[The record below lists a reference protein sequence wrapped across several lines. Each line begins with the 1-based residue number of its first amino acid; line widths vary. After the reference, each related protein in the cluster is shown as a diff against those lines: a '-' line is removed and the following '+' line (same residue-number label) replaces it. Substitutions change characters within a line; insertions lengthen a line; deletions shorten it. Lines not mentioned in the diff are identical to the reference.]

1 MACRISRFDG
11 LTYFNCM
18 IFMRL
23 RHLAA
28 WFFVA
33 LSWAS
38 ATAQEYYDLTEHYLT
53 NSLFDSNYDYDANQ
67 TGNVAQQ
74 MLPVSGWTNDY
85 TVDYTIVGVYQVGTK
100 KTYNG
105 AAIPAT
111 NADGAT
117 EGGVLALSTGWGVE
131 LKLYQSVVLP
141 AGKYKIVTAYYNGDA
156 NQTAGSSL
164 VGWVSQ
170 TGISAL
176 SDVGSFPIGAWM
188 KDTIS
193 FTLTTIGIGKVQVG
207 FKAIEGVGS
216 GAAAKVAFDYVK
228 LLRDTPYGEADESIK
243 GKPVVVTDLR
253 FARGATMAFGRMGT
267 SGTFKQQGFCLSESS
282 EPTIDDAVSTKTLN
296 NNGTI
301 YCFESLKPATKYYM
315 RAYGVKTTGEV
326 VYGDVIKFYTIPKG
340 NVTYWY
346 NNGGSEAEN
355 QRINDAL
362 TGACDIFSNLTSIQ
376 KHFAVG
382 YGSGTPTAD
391 CNYKDEPWMN
401 VGPNQSYQ
409 RTGTIMHEMQHGLGV
424 ISYSTQWSKGN
435 LRSSNGTGQWLGD
448 RVSDFLNFWDNT
460 TGSRLNGDTQHMW
473 PYGINGAQEDNGTL
487 QLYYANAMIG
497 QAFGEDGLEHKSTTF
512 ADPYYSLNQED
523 NVKYYIKNEGENRG
537 RYTSFLMPNK
547 SGTLK
552 WASMKAAEA
561 ARNDSTAWYIT
572 FTPANQ
578 YYQLRNAATGE
589 YLTYNSGIKTATKS
603 SLSANEDWHL
613 MRGRVDVDGMR
624 GYWIIHPTN
633 NWTPPCL
640 QANASG
646 ATTAA
651 TFNIANSAETQRWL
665 ILTADEL
672 TAIESKAMEHWK
684 KETENILKH
693 VKALPTVAH
702 LEDVKGADET
712 LQTAISDI
720 ESRMAEATTVDELK
734 VLPDEAMTAAMTFLR
749 SVTPT
754 TGDNPFDLT
763 WLMVNPTVDES
774 IDGWATDEP
783 ITDLKYGCVEY
794 YQKTFDFSQTIT
806 GLPAGFYDFRTQ
818 AFQRPG
824 WPDACSGTAVTTS
837 VYAGSASKPVSHAVN
852 RNQASSLGGSESQVD
867 GYYIPNDM
875 EAASIYFNKGHYKEL
890 VESRVES
897 DGGSLTV
904 GLRCTEAGS
913 GYWTIFTGFS
923 LYYHGN
929 IVTGDINRD
938 GEVGGADVSC
948 IVNYLLGLTPN
959 VFSQRAAD
967 VNGDGFVT
975 LLDLTALIN
984 MIVNKQ

>member
-1 MACRISRFDG
+1 
-11 LTYFNCM
+11 
-18 IFMRL
+18 MRL
-23 RHLAA
+23 RHFAA
-28 WFFVA
+28 SAFVA
-33 LSWAS
+33 LSLAP
-38 ATAQEYYDLTEHYLT
+38 TNAQEYYDLTEHYLT
-53 NSLFDSNYDYDANQ
+53 NSLFDSQFDYDVNQ
-67 TGNVAQQ
+67 TGNVAQE
-74 MLPVSGWTNDY
+74 MLPVKGWTNDY
-85 TVDYTIVGVYQVGTK
+85 DVDYTIVGTYQVGTK
-100 KTYNG
+100 KTYNN
-105 AAIPAT
+105 AAIPAA
-111 NADGAT
+111 NAEGTTD
-117 EGGVLALSTGWGVE
+117 GGVLALSTGWGVE
-131 LKLYQSVVLP
+131 LKLFQGVYLP
-141 AGKYKIVTAYYNGDA
+141 AGKYKIVSAYYNGDA
-156 NQTAGSSL
+156 AQTAGTSLTGWIPQSGTKAMSTVSSF
-164 VGWVSQ
+164 VKGQW
-170 TGISAL
+170 I
-176 SDVGSFPIGAWM
+176 
-188 KDTIS
+188 KDEIS
-193 FTLTTIGIGKVQVG
+193 FTLTKATMGKVQVG
-207 FKAIEGVGS
+207 FKAVPNVGS
-216 GAAAKVAFDYVK
+216 ASAAKISVDYVK
-228 LLRDTPYGEADESIK
+228 LLRDTPYGEADEELLSNPA
-243 GKPVVVTDLR
+243 GPVPTVTTDSR
-253 FARGATMAFGRMGT
+253 FARGATMAFGRMTVADG
-267 SGTFKQQGFCLSESS
+267 GAVIKEQGFCYGESP
-282 EPTIDDAVSTKTLN
+282 EPTVADNRCTTTMVH
-296 NNGTI
+296 NGTM
-301 YCFESLKPATKYYM
+301 YWLKDLKPATMYYM
-315 RAYGVKTTGEV
+315 RAYAITAGNQVG
-326 VYGDVIKFYTIPKG
+326 YGDIIKFSTVPKG

-355 QRINDAL
+355 KRINDAL
-362 TGACDIFSNLTSIQ
+362 TEACDIFSSLTSIQ

-448 RVSDFLNFWDNT
+448 RVSAFLDFWDNT

-497 QAFGEDGLEHKSTTF
+497 QALGEDGLEHKSTTF
-512 ADPYYSLNQED
+512 ADPYYSFNQED
-523 NVKYYIKNEGENRG
+523 DVKYYIKNEGENRG

-552 WASMKAAEA
+552 WASMTAAEA

-603 SLSANEDWHL
+603 SLSANENWHL
-613 MRGRVDVDGMR
+613 MRGRVDVEGMR

-640 QANASG
+640 QANSSG
-646 ATTAA
+646 TTTAA

-672 TAIESKAMEHWK
+672 TAIENKAMEHWK

-693 VKALPTVAH
+693 VKTLPSVAH

-712 LQTAISDI
+712 LQTAITDI

-734 VLPDEAMTAAMTFLR
+734 VLPGEAKAAAMTFLR

-774 IDGWATDEP
+774 IDGWTTSVD

-875 EAASIYFNKGHYKEL
+875 EAASIYFNKGHYKEH

-897 DGGSLTV
+897 DGGSLKV
-904 GLRCTEAGS
+904 GLRCTAAES
-913 GYWTIFTGFS
+913 GYWTIFTGFN
-923 LYYHGN
+923 LYYYGN
-929 IVTGDINRD
+929 IVTGDVNRD

-948 IVNYLLGLTPN
+948 IVNYLLGLTPD

-975 LLDLTALIN
+975 LLDVTALIEK
-984 MIVNKQ
+984 IRTKQ